1 MILFYRITENA
12 YYSDRK
18 QTGRCL
24 GMAGEGQ
31 EKEEFT
37 PVREES
43 QDYIHYLDC
52 SDGFTGEHI
61 W

>member
-1 MILFYRITENA
+1 MYCMILFYRITENA

-18 QTGRCL
+18 QTDRCL

-43 QDYIHYLDC
+43 
-52 SDGFTGEHI
+52 
-61 W
+61 